1 MLCRV
6 QGIPGSTG
14 EMCPEQSYELLTG
27 KAHAEVVRSQAAL
40 VPQWPQGSK
49 K

>member
-14 EMCPEQSYELLTG
+14 ETCPEQSYELLTG